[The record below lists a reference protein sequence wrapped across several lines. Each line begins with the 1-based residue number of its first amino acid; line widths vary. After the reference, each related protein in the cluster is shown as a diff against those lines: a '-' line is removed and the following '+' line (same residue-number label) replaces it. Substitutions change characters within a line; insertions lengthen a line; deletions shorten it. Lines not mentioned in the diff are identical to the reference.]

1 MVWHRIIHNL
11 GTCIPANAPPLYHFH
26 PFSWP
31 LFFLRTISETRT
43 SASSIQHSIDSIM
56 FVPAKVADMG
66 WMGTIPQLI
75 LSWSAVDAAWQL
87 HTPRSLAREKDWSSA
102 FISWLSSCFFQQHPE
117 WRVVSVSVLDT
128 LRGTKAP
135 DRPWTKFTIHWYRVT
150 QPGVHT
156 IIAWIRVGGGFS
168 KQLLYFLQ
176 HSLKSPFVW
185 FVISPQFYYLCY
197 TLHLGC
203 GINQP

>member
-1 MVWHRIIHNL
+1 M
-11 GTCIPANAPPLYHFH
+11 TP
-26 PFSWP
+26 
-31 LFFLRTISETRT
+31 FFLRTMSETRT

-87 HTPRSLAREKDWSSA
+87 HTPRSLACEKDWSSA

-135 DRPWTKFTIHWYRVT
+135 DRPWTKFTIHWYLVT